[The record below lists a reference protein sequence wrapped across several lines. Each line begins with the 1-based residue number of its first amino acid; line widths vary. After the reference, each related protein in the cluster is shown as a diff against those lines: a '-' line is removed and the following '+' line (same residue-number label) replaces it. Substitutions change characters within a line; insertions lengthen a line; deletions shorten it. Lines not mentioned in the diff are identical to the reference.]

1 MIKLKKLL
9 LEDESGLG
17 SSVSSAA
24 SRANTS
30 VQGFAQSIK
39 NYKPRQGF
47 FNSLKQLKSQKD
59 ALGVMFMYWF
69 VEALNSTFT
78 TKLRNK
84 VSITEPD
91 GTSNEAQLKPIFAN
105 AVKEIRDIVV
115 NLIDK
120 DVIERMEREGDSFF
134 KGSKQKSANVTV
146 RSDRGNELYLKVKK
160 VDYKPHLDGL
170 LKSLIYDGNE
180 SVFKAIIQDK
190 NVKDYPI
197 TDKNIYNVI
206 YTMLKQ
212 HIEDAIQKLKDTPEW
227 KNFNNGIY
235 DDGDESGKSGNT
247 ASKTAFTIEN
257 YSIDKSIGNIQ
268 SELHSSYGNDGNT
281 ILYLMLL
288 SMENVINK
296 YKNRSGTEVSQNQ
309 SVSFTADNYSKHF
322 KDYAKNIMVESGVVF
337 KEKLKIV
344 ISKDNS
350 FRDVITN
357 KKINIS
363 QQFSEIENAIL
374 FNSDTSLYAV
384 SAKHFS
390 DDDGN
395 VNISTDKDGI
405 ATVIYNNLYPALIT
419 AISKYRKQPE
429 YTQSTISKI
438 KL

>member
-17 SSVSSAA
+17 SRVSSAA
-24 SRANTS
+24 SRANAS
-30 VQGFAQSIK
+30 MQGLAQSIK

-84 VSITEPD
+84 VNITEPD
-91 GTSNEAQLKPIFAN
+91 GTSNEEQLKPIFAN
-105 AVKEIRDIVV
+105 AVKEIRNIVV

-120 DVIERMEREGDSFF
+120 DVIEKMEREGDSFF
-134 KGSKQKSANVTV
+134 KGSKQKSADITV
-146 RSDRGNELYLKVKK
+146 RSNRGNELYLKVKK

-180 SVFKAIIQDK
+180 SVFKAIVQDK

-235 DDGDESGKSGNT
+235 DDGESSKSGNL
-247 ASKTAFTIEN
+247 ASKTTFTIEN
-257 YSIDKSIGNIQ
+257 YSIDESIKNMQ
-268 SELHSSYGNDGNT
+268 SDLHSSYGNNGYV
-281 ILYLMLL
+281 ILYLMLI
-288 SMENVINK
+288 SMRNVVDR
-296 YKNRSGTEVSQNQ
+296 YKARSGTEVSQNQ
-309 SVSFTADNYSKHF
+309 SMSFTSDNYSKHF
-322 KDYAKNIMVESGVVF
+322 KDYSKNLMVDSAVIF

-344 ISKDNS
+344 TANDNS
-350 FRDVITN
+350 FRNVR
-357 KKINIS
+357 INITDE
-363 QQFSEIENAIL
+363 FSKIENRIL
-374 FNSDTSLYAV
+374 FNSDTSLYAA
-384 SAKHFS
+384 SLKHFS
-390 DDDGN
+390 DADGN
-395 VNISTDKDGI
+395 INIPTDKDGI
-405 ATVIYNNLYPALIT
+405 STVIYNNLYPELT
-419 AISKYRKQPE
+419 NTISNYRKSDA
-429 YTQSTISKI
+429 YKQSTIKN
-438 KL
+438 LQL

>member
-17 SSVSSAA
+17 SRVSSAA
-24 SRANTS
+24 SRANAS
-30 VQGFAQSIK
+30 MQGLAQSIK
-39 NYKPRQGF
+39 NYKPRRGF

-84 VSITEPD
+84 VNITEPD
-91 GTSNEAQLKPIFAN
+91 GTSNEEQLKPIFAN
-105 AVKEIRDIVV
+105 AVKEIRNIVV

-120 DVIERMEREGDSFF
+120 DVIEKMEREGDSFF
-134 KGSKQKSANVTV
+134 KGSKQKSADITV
-146 RSDRGNELYLKVKK
+146 RSNRGNELYLKVKK

-180 SVFKAIIQDK
+180 SVFKAIVQDK

-235 DDGDESGKSGNT
+235 DDGESSKSGNL
-247 ASKTAFTIEN
+247 ASKTTFTIEN
-257 YSIDKSIGNIQ
+257 YSIDESIKNMQ
-268 SELHSSYGNDGNT
+268 SDLHSSYGNNGYV
-281 ILYLMLL
+281 ILYLMLI
-288 SMENVINK
+288 SMRNVVDR
-296 YKNRSGTEVSQNQ
+296 YKARSGTEVSQNQ
-309 SVSFTADNYSKHF
+309 SMSFTSDNYSKHF
-322 KDYAKNIMVESGVVF
+322 KDYSKNLMVDSAVIF

-344 ISKDNS
+344 TANDNS
-350 FRDVITN
+350 FRNVR
-357 KKINIS
+357 INITDE
-363 QQFSEIENAIL
+363 FSKIENRIL
-374 FNSDTSLYAV
+374 FNSDTSLYAA
-384 SAKHFS
+384 SLKHFS
-390 DDDGN
+390 DADGN
-395 VNISTDKDGI
+395 INIPTDKDGI
-405 ATVIYNNLYPALIT
+405 STVIYNNLYPELT
-419 AISKYRKQPE
+419 NTISNYRKSDA
-429 YTQSTISKI
+429 YKQSTIKN
-438 KL
+438 LQL

>member
-17 SSVSSAA
+17 SGVASAT
-24 SRANTS
+24 SRANAS
-30 VQGFAQSIK
+30 MQGLAQSIK

-69 VEALNSTFT
+69 VEALNSAFT

-84 VSITEPD
+84 ISITEPD

-134 KGSKQKSANVTV
+134 RGSKQKSADVTV
-146 RSDRGNELYLKVKK
+146 RSNRGSELYLKVKK

-190 NVKDYPI
+190 TVKDYPI

-235 DDGDESGKSGNT
+235 DDGESNKSGNPT
-247 ASKTAFTIEN
+247 AKTVFTVEN
-257 YSIDKSIGNIQ
+257 YSIIESIDDIQ
-268 SELHSSYGNDGNT
+268 SDLHSSYGNNGNT
-281 ILYLMLL
+281 ILYLMLI
-288 SMENVINK
+288 SMRNVVNK
-296 YKNRSGTEVSQNQ
+296 YKDRSGIDASQNE
-309 SVSFTADNYSKHF
+309 SVTFTRDNYSKHF
-322 KDYAKNIMVESGVVF
+322 KQYSKNIMIDSAVVF
-337 KEKLKIV
+337 KEKLKMV
-344 ISKDNS
+344 TNADSS
-350 FRDVITN
+350 FRDVRIDITR
-357 KKINIS
+357 
-363 QQFSEIENAIL
+363 QFSNIENAIL
-374 FNSDTSLYAV
+374 FNSDTSLYVA
-384 SAKHFS
+384 SLKHFG
-390 DDDGN
+390 DADGN
-395 VNISTDKDGI
+395 VIIRTDKDGI
-405 ATVIYNNLYPALIT
+405 STVIYNNLYPALT
-419 AISKYRKQPE
+419 NTISKYRGRPE
-429 YTQSTISKI
+429 YKNSTIA
-438 KL
+438 KLQL